1 MLEIKSN
8 GVYITKEV
16 MKLIRIGEIELLKRV
31 RDGRIKASLSGN
43 KYIYLGKDLLA
54 YIKNNQVT
62 K

>member
-16 MKLIRIGEIELLKRV
+16 MKLIRIGESELLKRV

-43 KYIYLGKDLLA
+43 KYIYLGKDLLT